1 MPKSAQNP
9 SRVWHS
15 PAQLPAGDAPT
26 AERREADTAM
36 GPWEGAAGHS
46 PAGTHGSF
54 QELTMSQSHPNIYKT
69 L

>member
-26 AERREADTAM
+26 AGRREADTAM

-46 PAGTHGSF
+46 TCGNTWQFSGAHNEPKS
-54 QELTMSQSHPNIYKT
+54 SQH